1 MKNKGIMD
9 INSQL
14 AQIEASLLGVISA
27 ITQTPSKN
35 VRRARLASSIATAK
49 VTGVA
54 TTAGIFGLVSTL
66 GTAGTG
72 TAIGTLSGAASTSAT
87 LAWVG
92 GLVGGGMAAG
102 AIVLPLTGIA
112 AGATATMYLRRKL
125 HGRPRLLNELHPF
138 EHEILFG
145 ADNLIRPLDILSKEG
160 VPEPTSDE
168 LRLYAHDGLK
178 PLISCIERYLTEA
191 TPTSDQQNDVAKFTT
206 TIKPK
211 YQKQLRQHCRV
222 LKKHADV
229 LSRPRHISRSER
241 FGSWLAKLVGSF
253 QRRKPRSKP
262 HLASVALAVTFQR
275 LLDGQPSGL
284 GAENDL
290 VLNALRRSTNRLEDA
305 SIEELSEYVQSLSPS
320 QLAGV
325 VSNTKGIYHELLFIE
340 MHNAS
345 GAAESAEIMEATN
358 FPGADVQFFFDG
370 EIVREVQLKAV
381 SSPTLVHEH
390 LQRYPDIEI
399 LVTEET
405 AAILD
410 GINSSGLSNAVLTRD
425 VSDRMQE
432 LQGEGLLDDITDG
445 IITSAFVTS
454 GFVVWNVLTKRS
466 ANSVNFKQYLTNAGI
481 AVGTAS
487 AIESAIALA
496 GN

>member
-1 MKNKGIMD
+1 MLIRYIEAKDIMD
-9 INSQL
+9 SITRL
-14 AQIEASLLGVISA
+14 TQIEASLLGVISA

-35 VRRARLASSIATAK
+35 VQRARLASSIATAK

-87 LAWVG
+87 LAWIG
-92 GLVGGGMAAG
+92 GLGGGGMAAG

-138 EHEILFG
+138 EDEILFG
-145 ADNLIRPLDILSKEG
+145 ADNLIHSLDTLSKED

-168 LRLYAHDGLK
+168 LRLGLK
-178 PLISCIERYLTEA
+178 LLIARIERYLAEA
-191 TPTSDQQNDVAKFTT
+191 TPASDQEDEVAKFTT

-229 LSRPRHISRSER
+229 LSRPRRISRSER
-241 FGSWLAKLVGSF
+241 FGSWLANLVGPF
-253 QRRKPRSKP
+253 QRRKPRPKP
-262 HLASVALAVTFQR
+262 HFASVALAVTFQR
-275 LLDGQPSGL
+275 LLDGQISAL
-284 GAENDL
+284 RSESDL
-290 VLNALRRSTNRLEDA
+290 VLDALRRSTNRLEDA
-305 SIEELSEYVQSLSPS
+305 SIEELSAYVSSLSPE

-325 VSNTKGIYHELLFIE
+325 VSNTKGIYHELLFVDIY
-340 MHNAS
+340 NTS
-345 GAAESAEIMEATN
+345 GEAGSAQVMEETN
-358 FPGADVQFFFDG
+358 FPGADVQFFLDG
-370 EIVREVQLKAV
+370 EVVREVQLKAIN
-381 SSPTLVHEH
+381 SPTLVYEH
-390 LQRYPDIEI
+390 LERYPDIEI

-410 GINSSGLSNAVLTRD
+410 GIGSSGLSNAVLSRD
-425 VSDRMQE
+425 VTNR
-432 LQGEGLLDDITDG
+432 LQDLQAEGLLEEITDG
-445 IITSAFVTS
+445 ILTSAFVTS
-454 GFVVWNVLTKRS
+454 GFVVWNILKTRNAK
-466 ANSVNFKQYLTNAGI
+466 SVDFKQYLSNAGI
-481 AVGTAS
+481 AVG
-487 AIESAIALA
+487 IAT
-496 GN
+496 